1 MEALSISEIVKAVN
15 GTLLC
20 GDETIKITAVST
32 NSKGLEEGSLFV
44 PIVGERIDAHDFIED
59 AFSNGAIACFTSRH
73 EVKNNEKIYIG
84 VDDTK
89 KALQDLGTC
98 YRSRFHIPVIG
109 ITGSVGKTT
118 TKEMVAAA
126 LETKYNVLKTEGNM
140 NSQVGLPLMMLRI
153 HSDHEIAVIEMGM
166 SEEGEMAKL
175 TPISRPEV
183 AIMTNIGVS
192 HIAQLK
198 TKENIRKEK
207 LNIINE
213 FDTNSILYINGNDE
227 LLSQLYCYSDDYNT
241 VDNTYNDPNKENIEN
256 IVNSEDKENKENNEN
271 KKNKE
276 NSHMDVKLDISET
289 TLPKLLHS
297 KVIAFGT
304 DNFCDYRAENIQTIQ
319 GKTHFILKKSS
330 KVLEI
335 ENKNDE
341 SDKDEEIILQV
352 LGLHNVQNALAALA
366 VAEHYGI
373 PVSVAKEGLRNYSPI
388 AMRGQIKESNG
399 IKIIDDSYNASPD
412 SMKSGIQVLLQLDGI
427 KRRIAVLADVMELGE
442 FSEKCHYEVGEYIAE
457 QKIHEVVTIGK
468 DSKFITDAIND
479 KNKLIATHH
488 FVNNNE
494 AIHYLQENLQKGD
507 GVLVKGSRSMHTDEI
522 VKAL

>member
-20 GDETIKITAVST
+20 GDETTRITSVST
-32 NSKGLEEGSLFV
+32 NSKDLEEGSLFV

-59 AFSNGAIACFTSRH
+59 AFSNGAVACFTCRH

-89 KALQDLGTC
+89 IALQALGSF
-98 YRSRFHIPVIG
+98 YRSRFNIPVIG

-126 LETKYNVLKTEGNM
+126 LETKYNVLKTHGNM

-153 HSDHEIAVIEMGM
+153 NSDHEIAVIEMGI

-213 FDTNSILYINGNDE
+213 FDEKSILYINGNDE
-227 LLSQLYCYSDDYNT
+227 LLSQLYNYSEDYNI
-241 VDNTYNDPNKENIEN
+241 NENIN
-256 IVNSEDKENKENNEN
+256 NNRNQENKEN
-271 KKNKE
+271 
-276 NSHMDVKLDISET
+276 SQMDVKIDIGET
-289 TLPKLLHS
+289 TLPKLLNS

-304 DNFCDYRAENIQTIQ
+304 ENFCDYRAENIQTIE
-319 GKTHFILKKSS
+319 GKTHFVLKTSS
-330 KVLEI
+330 KVT
-335 ENKNDE
+335 ENENVNVE
-341 SDKDEEIILQV
+341 SVNDEEIVLQV

-366 VAEHYGI
+366 VAAHYGI

-388 AMRGQIKESNG
+388 AMRGQIKESKG

-427 KRRIAVLADVMELGE
+427 KRRFAVLADVMELGE
-442 FSEKCHYEVGEYIAE
+442 FSEKCHYEVGEYIAG
-457 QKIHEVVTIGK
+457 QKLDEVVTIGK
-468 DSKFITDAIND
+468 DSRFISEAIND
-479 KNKLIATHH
+479 NNNLIVTHH
-488 FVNNNE
+488 FDNNSE
-494 AIHYLQENLQKGD
+494 AILYLQKVLQEGD